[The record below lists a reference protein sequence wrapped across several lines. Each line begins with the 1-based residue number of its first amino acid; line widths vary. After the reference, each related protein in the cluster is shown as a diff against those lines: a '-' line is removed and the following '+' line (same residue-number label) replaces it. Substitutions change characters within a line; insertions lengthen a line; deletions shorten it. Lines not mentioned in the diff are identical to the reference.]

1 MFDEIQFGRIDRLP
15 KYVFAEVNEL
25 KMQERRAGADVIDFS
40 MGNPDGDTP
49 EHIREKLVESAQKT
63 KTHGY
68 STSKGI
74 PKLLIAISDWYKR
87 RYDCDI
93 DPETE
98 AVATM
103 GSKEGYAH
111 LTYAITNPGDL
122 AVVPDP
128 TYPIHEY
135 SFILAGGSVV
145 KFGIEFNEDYELDED
160 KFFKDLERMFIEN
173 SPKPKYVLV
182 NFPHNPSTATV
193 TQEFYVRL
201 VAMAKE
207 KRFYVI
213 SDIAYGDIT
222 FDGYVTPSI
231 MSVPGAKDVAVES
244 FTLSKSY
251 NMAGWRVGFFVGNPK
266 LIGALQKIK
275 SWLDYGMFT
284 PIQVAATIALNGDQQ
299 CVKDITDKYDH
310 RQEVL
315 IEAFDR
321 AGWKIR
327 KNQASMF
334 SWAKIPE
341 CAAHLGS
348 LEFSKKLLV
357 EAGVAV
363 APGIGFGAYG
373 EGYVRIALIEN
384 DNRIRQ
390 AARNI
395 KEFLKQF
402 DCEIS
407 EEKKEDNA

>member
-1 MFDEIQFGRIDRLP
+1 MFDEIEFDRIKRLP
-15 KYVFAEVNEL
+15 KYVFAEVNDL
-25 KMQERRAGADVIDFS
+25 KMAERRAGADVIDFS

-74 PKLLIAISDWYKR
+74 PKLLMAISDWYKR
-87 RYDCDI
+87 RYDCDL
-93 DPETE
+93 DPMTE
-98 AVATM
+98 CVATM

-111 LTYAITNPGDL
+111 LCYAITNPGDV

-128 TYPIHEY
+128 TYPIHSY
-135 SFILAGGSVV
+135 AFILAGGNVV
-145 KFGIEFNEDYELDED
+145 KFGLEFDEDYKIDED
-160 KFFKDLERMFIEN
+160 KFLADLAKVFKES
-173 SPKPKYVLV
+173 SPRPKYVLV
-182 NFPHNPSTATV
+182 NFPHNPTTATV
-193 TQEFYVRL
+193 TLDFYKRL
-201 VAMAKE
+201 VAMAKKE
-207 KRFYVI
+207 RFYII

-231 MSVPGAKDVAVES
+231 MEVEGAKDVAVES

-251 NMAGWRVGFFVGNPK
+251 NMAGWRVGFFVGNKK

-284 PIQVAATIALNGDQQ
+284 PIQVAATVALNGDQQ
-299 CVKDITDKYDH
+299 CVRDITDKYDH
-310 RQEVL
+310 RQDVL
-315 IEAFDR
+315 IEAFGR

-327 KNQASMF
+327 RNQASMF
-334 SWAKIPE
+334 VWAKIPDCVE
-341 CAAHLGS
+341 HLGS
-348 LEFSKKLLV
+348 LEFSKRLLV
-357 EAGVAV
+357 EAQVAV
-363 APGIGFGAYG
+363 APGIGFGEYG
-373 EGYVRIALIEN
+373 ENYVRIALIEN

-402 DCEIS
+402 
-407 EEKKEDNA
+407 EEGK

>member
-1 MFDEIQFGRIDRLP
+1 MFDEIEFDRIKRLP

-25 KMQERRAGADVIDFS
+25 KMQERRAGKDVIDFS

-49 EHIREKLVESAQKT
+49 EHIRQKLIESAKKT

-74 PKLLIAISDWYKR
+74 PKLLMAIADWYKR
-87 RYDCDI
+87 RYGCEL
-93 DPETE
+93 DPMTE
-98 AVATM
+98 CIATI

-111 LTYAITNPGDL
+111 LAYAITNLGDV
-122 AVVPDP
+122 AIVPDP

-135 SFILAGGSVV
+135 AFILAGGSVV
-145 KFGIEFNEDYELDED
+145 KFGIEFDEDFKINED
-160 KFFKDLERMFIEN
+160 KFFEDLIKVYKES
-173 SPKPKYVLV
+173 SPKPKFVLV

-193 TQEFYVRL
+193 TQDFYVRL
-201 VAMAKE
+201 VALAKE
-207 KRFYVI
+207 LRFYVI

-251 NMAGWRVGFFVGNPK
+251 NMAGWRVGFFVGNKK

-284 PIQVAATIALNGDQQ
+284 PIQVAATVALNGDQT
-299 CVKDITDKYDH
+299 CVKEIVEKYNH
-310 RQEVL
+310 RQEIL
-315 IEAFDR
+315 LEAFER

-334 SWAKIPE
+334 VWAKLPE

-348 LEFSKKLLV
+348 LEFSKRLLV

-363 APGIGFGAYG
+363 APGIGFGAHG
-373 EGYVRIALIEN
+373 DQYVRIALIEN

-402 DCEIS
+402 
-407 EEKKEDNA
+407 EEKK

>member
-1 MFDEIQFGRIDRLP
+1 MFDEIEFDRIKRLP
-15 KYVFAEVNEL
+15 KYVFAEVNDL
-25 KMQERRAGADVIDFS
+25 KMAERRAGADVIDFS

-74 PKLLIAISDWYKR
+74 PKLLMAIADWYKR
-87 RYDCDI
+87 RYDCDL
-93 DPETE
+93 DPMTE
-98 AVATM
+98 CVATM

-111 LTYAITNPGDL
+111 LCYAITNPGDV

-128 TYPIHEY
+128 TYPIHSY
-135 SFILAGGSVV
+135 AFILAGGNVV
-145 KFGIEFNEDYELDED
+145 KFGLEFDEDYKIDED
-160 KFFKDLERMFIEN
+160 KFLEDLARVFKES
-173 SPKPKYVLV
+173 SPRPKYVLV
-182 NFPHNPSTATV
+182 NFPHNPTTATV
-193 TQEFYVRL
+193 TLEFYERL
-201 VAMAKE
+201 VAMAKRE
-207 KRFYVI
+207 RFYII

-231 MSVPGAKDVAVES
+231 MQVEGAKDVAVES

-251 NMAGWRVGFFVGNPK
+251 NMAGWRVGFFVGNKK

-284 PIQVAATIALNGDQQ
+284 PIQVAATVALNGDQQ
-299 CVKDITDKYDH
+299 CVRDITDKYDH
-310 RQEVL
+310 RQDVL

-327 KNQASMF
+327 RNQASMF
-334 SWAKIPE
+334 VWAKIPE
-341 CAAHLGS
+341 CVEHLGS
-348 LEFSKKLLV
+348 LEFSKRLLV
-357 EAGVAV
+357 EAQVAV
-363 APGIGFGAYG
+363 APGIGFGEYG
-373 EGYVRIALIEN
+373 ENYVRIALIEN

-402 DCEIS
+402 E
-407 EEKKEDNA
+407 EEK